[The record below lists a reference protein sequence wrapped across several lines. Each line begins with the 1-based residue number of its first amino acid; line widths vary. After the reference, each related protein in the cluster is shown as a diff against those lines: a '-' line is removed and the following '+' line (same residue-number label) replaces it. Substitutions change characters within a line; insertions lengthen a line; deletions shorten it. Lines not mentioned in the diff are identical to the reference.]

1 MPVDAIETPTDTL
14 KQTILEAFCEI
25 SAKVSRLNV
34 LLEKNDVTHAF
45 KLAKIIKID
54 MIEFVE
60 LCSFNPGFEKS
71 IAKNLFDLPRVINGN
86 SVARRRYALSMIK
99 RWKHVSSV
107 VRNQKLIVLPNE

>member
-1 MPVDAIETPTDTL
+1 MPVDAIETPTEAL
-14 KQTILEAFCEI
+14 RQTIIEAFCVI

-45 KLAKIIKID
+45 KMAKSVKTD

-71 IAKNLFDLPRVINGN
+71 IAKNLFDMPRVINGN
-86 SVARRRYALSMIK
+86 SAVRRRYALSMIK
-99 RWKHVSSV
+99 RWKHVSSI
-107 VRNQKLIVLPNE
+107 VRKQKLIVLPNE